1 MFAYIDETGNAGI
14 FDSDQPAFITAALMT
29 KTNFDLLHARDIKII
44 ASKIGEPELH
54 ANDLGTE
61 KIERIAEDLLKLFK
75 RCNAR
80 FFISRVEKKYLIVTK
95 FVDTLFDPAENKAVP
110 PHHYHIR
117 WSRLLLTYHFAI
129 NLNEDTANKFWLS
142 LMEKKA
148 AKAQQM
154 FLDTLL
160 DLEKDTLNMPNK
172 GLKQLMISAIQWV
185 KQTPDSISIHSTKSV
200 KLGHWPNMVGFSNLL
215 NGMEQRS
222 KKWQRKVSEIVHDRQ
237 SQFARTLE
245 EWHLVHKTFPDDN
258 ISWMGKKRKL
268 RCVEGSQFR
277 ISASA
282 DSAGI
287 QAIDIVI
294 WLYKRF
300 SDGKPLDYHSAQL
313 INYVIKNAYQ
323 SDFSFKNLEE
333 ALNEYF
339 ATKKTPTAEELE
351 NAKVFLDIE
360 NKYVKEEIL
369 KYCEGKKV
377 FHH

>member
-1 MFAYIDETGNAGI
+1 
-14 FDSDQPAFITAALMT
+14 
-29 KTNFDLLHARDIKII
+29 
-44 ASKIGEPELH
+44 
-54 ANDLGTE
+54 
-61 KIERIAEDLLKLFK
+61 
-75 RCNAR
+75 
-80 FFISRVEKKYLIVTK
+80 
-95 FVDTLFDPAENKAVP
+95 
-110 PHHYHIR
+110 
-117 WSRLLLTYHFAI
+117 
-129 NLNEDTANKFWLS
+129 
-142 LMEKKA
+142 MEKKA

-185 KQTPDSISIHSTKSV
+185 KQNPDSISIHSTKSV

-215 NGMEQRS
+215 NSMEQRS